1 MVATNRLLVL
11 PLLATAMLLGAFRV
25 ETGQQK
31 SPPHRSIQDSIQRN
45 LAQDLDDDEDGAR
58 QLFLLGDEAVSPLI
72 RFLSGPNKEKRAS
85 AAKALA
91 YIGNAGEMRTLRTAC
106 QCVRDEEGK
115 AVMSCVIAGR

>member
-45 LAQDLDDDEDGAR
+45 LTKDLEDDEDGAVVAPPEMEKR
-58 QLFLLGDEAVSPLI
+58 RSPL
-72 RFLSGPNKEKRAS
+72 
-85 AAKALA
+85 
-91 YIGNAGEMRTLRTAC
+91 
-106 QCVRDEEGK
+106 V
-115 AVMSCVIAGR
+115 